1 MGSDLLSSML
11 ETIGFVRKVGWD
23 LPEALAERYEW
34 SEHSSDRQ
42 VFTFCS
48 IMLFLLASGE
58 IFNL

>member
-11 ETIGFVRKVGWD
+11 ETTGFERQVEWD
-23 LPEALAERYEW
+23 LSEALVGRYEW

-42 VFTFCS
+42 AFTSCS
-48 IMLFLLASGE
+48 IMLFLLTSDE

>member
-1 MGSDLLSSML
+1 ML
-11 ETIGFVRKVGWD
+11 ETVGFVRKVGWD

-42 VFTFCS
+42 VFTFCL